1 MIEDVFK
8 HLDHGGHVVQ
18 PEGAL
23 VVPAHHQPHTLESG
37 DRVIKPDVEIQILHV
52 CTRNFYW
59 YTTVL
64 TED

>member
-1 MIEDVFK
+1 MIKDVFK

-23 VVPAHHQPHTLESG
+23 VVPAHHQPHTLESD
-37 DRVIKPDVEIQILHV
+37 DRVIKQDVEIQILHM
-52 CTRNFYW
+52 CTRNFSC